1 MSFAPFAPFIPVV
14 APNITAAIIAQIREL
29 IASDVLQ
36 PGDQLP
42 GERELAVRMDVSRT
56 SIRSALQA
64 LVTEGLLVSRH
75 GSGFKVSTSIGRSLS
90 DPLLNLLESS
100 DDAISDYLRF
110 RMLIEGESVSEVASS
125 ASGEEKKEIRRLHEM
140 MCDAFECGEY
150 SKISALD
157 TDFHMAI
164 LEATGNFVTIQVA
177 RSLQDVLSHAIEQS
191 HLYFLNDAKELKVIL
206 RQHEDIVRSIED
218 GSSSKAKRALL
229 KHLEYQEMLWNKKQD
244 LDRRDKLS
252 EKRKSWS
259 LEVKR

>member
-1 MSFAPFAPFIPVV
+1 MSFIPVT

-75 GSGFKVSTSIGRSLS
+75 GSGFKVSTAIGRSLS

-100 DDAISDYLRF
+100 EDAISDYLRF
-110 RMLIEGESVSEVASS
+110 RKLIEGESVAEVANS
-125 ASGEEKKEIRRLHEM
+125 ASGEEKKEIRRFHEM
-140 MCDAFECGEY
+140 MCAAFEKNEF
-150 SKISALD
+150 SKISELD
-157 TDFHMAI
+157 IDFHMA
-164 LEATGNFVTIQVA
+164 LVEATGNLVTIQVA

-191 HLYFLNDAKELKVIL
+191 HLFFLNDEKELKVIL
-206 RQHEDIVRSIED
+206 SQHEDIVKAIEE
-218 GSSSKAKRALL
+218 GAANKAKRALL
-229 KHLEYQEMLWNKKQD
+229 KHLEYQEMLWKKKQD
-244 LDRRDKLS
+244 MDRRDVLS
-252 EKRKSWS
+252 AKRKSWS
-259 LEVKR
+259 LEVKK

>member
-1 MSFAPFAPFIPVV
+1 VSFAPFIPVV

-75 GSGFKVSTSIGRSLS
+75 GSGFKVSTAIGRSLS

-110 RMLIEGESVSEVASS
+110 RMLIEGESVSEVSSS

-140 MCDAFECGEY
+140 MCDAFEAGEY
-150 SKISALD
+150 SKISDLD

-191 HLYFLNDAKELKVIL
+191 HLYFLSDAKELKAIL
-206 RQHEDIVRSIED
+206 GQHEDIVKAIEE
-218 GSSSKAKRALL
+218 GAANKAKKALL
-229 KHLEYQEMLWNKKQD
+229 KHLEYQEMLWKKKQD
-244 LDRRDKLS
+244 MDRRDALS
-252 EKRKSWS
+252 AKRKSWS
-259 LEVKR
+259 LEVKK

>member
-1 MSFAPFAPFIPVV
+1 MSFTPVV

-42 GERELAVRMDVSRT
+42 GERDLAVRLDVSRT
-56 SIRSALQA
+56 SVRSALQA

-75 GSGFKVSTSIGRSLS
+75 GSGFRVSTAIGRSLA
-90 DPLLNLLESS
+90 DPVLKLLESS

-110 RMLIEGESVSEVASS
+110 RMLIEGESVAEVAVS
-125 ASGEEKKEIRRLHEM
+125 ASGEEKKEIRRFHEM
-140 MCDAFECGEY
+140 MCKAFDRGEF
-150 SKISALD
+150 SKISELD
-157 TDFHMAI
+157 IDFHMAL
-164 LEATGNFVTIQVA
+164 LEATGNLVTIQVA

-191 HLYFLNDAKELKVIL
+191 HLFFLSDEKELKVIL
-206 RQHEDIVRSIED
+206 SQHEDIVKAIEE
-218 GSSSKAKRALL
+218 GAAKKAKKALL
-229 KHLEYQEMLWNKKQD
+229 KHLEYQEMLWKKKQD

-252 EKRKSWS
+252 AKRKSWS

>member
-1 MSFAPFAPFIPVV
+1 MSFIPVT

-75 GSGFKVSTSIGRSLS
+75 GSGFKVSTAIGRSLS

-110 RMLIEGESVSEVASS
+110 RKLIEGESVSEVAQD
-125 ASGEEKKEIRRLHEM
+125 ASNEEKKEIRRLHEM
-140 MCDAFECGEY
+140 MCAAFEAGEFA
-150 SKISALD
+150 KISDLD
-157 TDFHMAI
+157 TDFHMAL

-191 HLYFLNDAKELKVIL
+191 HQFFLTDEKELKIIL
-206 RQHEDIVRSIED
+206 AQHEDIVRAIEE
-218 GSSSKAKRALL
+218 GSSNKAKRALH
-229 KHLEYQEMLWNKKQD
+229 KHLEYQEILWKKKQD
-244 LDRRDKLS
+244 LDRRDNLS
-252 EKRKSWS
+252 VKRKSWS